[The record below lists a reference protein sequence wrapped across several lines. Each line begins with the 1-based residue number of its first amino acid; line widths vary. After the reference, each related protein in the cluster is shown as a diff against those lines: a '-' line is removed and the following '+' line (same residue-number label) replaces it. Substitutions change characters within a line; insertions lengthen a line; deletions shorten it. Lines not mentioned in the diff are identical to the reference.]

1 MRGMI
6 AALGAICLL
15 TGFSLTACSPGSPG
29 SPAKSGPAAGIAT
42 SATASAALGA
52 TAVGA
57 ANVKL
62 RKWVTQSAPKV
73 LATVRAAKGGKN
85 GNKQGF
91 QVAHRLVRA
100 T

>member
-1 MRGMI
+1 MI

-42 SATASAALGA
+42 SATA
-52 TAVGA
+52 VGA

-62 RKWVTQSAPKV
+62 RKWLTLSAPKV

>member
-57 ANVKL
+57 ANVKP
-62 RKWVTQSAPKV
+62 RKWLTLSAES
-73 LATVRAAKGGKN
+73 AGHRKGS
-85 GNKQGF
+85 QGR
-91 QVAHRLVRA
+91 QEW
-100 T
+100 